1 MLLTG
6 YFLCVLPVTTV
17 KCKRKTLNAFKTLN
31 NNKLLL
37 CGNKSLIAKLNFSHG
52 STYLHLLIFSLCFEF
67 LTFL

>member
-52 STYLHLLIFSLCFEF
+52 STYTSSYLVYVLSF
-67 LTFL
+67 